1 MIRVIERLF
10 LALLIT
16 FGLPSLAGAQSV
28 GGCPVTGAITQAM
41 LEACNDSLNA
51 HFARKMTQLDAGLA
65 RLAVLERD
73 TRQALADL
81 NARLATAGVNAQAK
95 PGSVMLRSNVGREP
109 AQDGNRDSFAGEIE
123 LNGWDG
129 GLRVKQNYTALG
141 TKRWGWSY
149 WGGDSR
155 GAWSFSWFP
164 RADGQSQNG
173 GDYATAVG
181 AEYLA
186 SIRDASG
193 APASRF
199 YEGQGLLFDQGTQ
212 SPYTYGLA
220 GDAGVPLS
228 LRRHVLISSQRR
240 GWPMYFAVS
249 PNRMN
254 DAPENWAVLKLNADG
269 SPNPVEI
276 VVDGALRRVQS
287 CTLPGGVHVLCY

>member
-1 MIRVIERLF
+1 MTRLINCLL
-10 LALLIT
+10 LAPLIT
-16 FGLPSLAGAQSV
+16 FGLPTLGAAQSTRA
-28 GGCPVTGAITQAM
+28 CPVIGPLTQAK

-51 HFARKMTQLDAGLA
+51 EFARKMAQVDASLE
-65 RLAVLERD
+65 RLEALERD
-73 TRQALADL
+73 ARQALADL
-81 NARLATAGVNAQAK
+81 NARVLPVTGSAQMKTGA
-95 PGSVMLRSNVGREP
+95 VLLRSNVNHAP

-155 GAWSFSWFP
+155 GAWSVSWFP
-164 RADGQSQNG
+164 KADGKSQNG
-173 GDYATAVG
+173 GDYATATG
-181 AEYLA
+181 ADYLA

-193 APASRF
+193 AAASRF
-199 YEGQGLLFDQGTQ
+199 YEGQGFLVDQGSQ
-212 SPYTYGLA
+212 SPYTYGLG

-228 LRRHVLISSQRR
+228 FRRHVLISSQRR

-249 PNRMN
+249 PNRVN
-254 DAPENWAVLKLNADG
+254 DTPENWAVLKLSADG

-276 VVDGALRRVQS
+276 VVDGALRRVKS
-287 CTLPGGVHVLCY
+287 CTLAGGARVLCY